1 MRVGGKSRGMKSK
14 ANSILIGIGAS
25 VAVTLIITAIIA
37 YLVSSETLGQAAIG
51 TVRYAVILIAT
62 AVGAYAA
69 SGILKMNRI
78 LVSSIT
84 AAGYFL
90 VLLLCNVLAFGGEFS
105 GFWITFLMVL
115 IGLGI
120 SLLPIMHKKGS
131 KRKYKIHAYR

>member
-1 MRVGGKSRGMKSK
+1 MRVGGKSRSMKSK
-14 ANSILIGIGAS
+14 PVSIFIGIG
-25 VAVTLIITAIIA
+25 VGLVVTLLCTVIIA
-37 YLVSSETLGQAAIG
+37 YLVSSGKMGQTAIE
-51 TVRYAVILIAT
+51 VMRYPVILIGT
-62 AVGAYAA
+62 AAGAFSAA
-69 SGILKMNRI
+69 GILKINRV

-120 SLLPIMHKKGS
+120 SLLPLMHKKGS

>member
-1 MRVGGKSRGMKSK
+1 MRVGGKSRGAKSK
-14 ANSILIGIGAS
+14 PVSILIGIGVS
-25 VAVTLIITAIIA
+25 LTVTLIFTAIIA
-37 YLVSSETLGQAAIG
+37 YLVSLGKLGQAAIG
-51 TVRYAVILIAT
+51 TARYAVILIAT
-62 AVGAYAA
+62 AVGALSA
-69 SGILKMNRI
+69 SGILKMYRI

-90 VLLLCNVLAFGGEFS
+90 VLLLGNVLAFGGEFT